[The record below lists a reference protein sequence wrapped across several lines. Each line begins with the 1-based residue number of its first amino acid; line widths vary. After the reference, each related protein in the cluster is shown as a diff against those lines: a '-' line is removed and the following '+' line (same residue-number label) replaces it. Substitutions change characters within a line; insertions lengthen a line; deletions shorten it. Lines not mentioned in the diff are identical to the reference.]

1 MKNIAVICGG
11 DSSEREVSVNSTLNV
26 IKYVDR
32 LKYCPYIVFIQGT
45 DWFVMPAE
53 NQDARTVMEHQGA
66 PTVDKNTFS
75 FGSGNGLTAF
85 DAALIMIH
93 GTPGENGLC
102 TASVQPS
109 FRRIVIV
116 RCRRCRS
123 PHVLLL
129 SRRLPLTSIPAR
141 DSLTL
146 PE

>member
-45 DWFVMPAE
+45 NWFVMPAE

-85 DAALIMIH
+85 DVALIMIH
-93 GTPGENGLC
+93 GTPGENGLLQGYLEMQKVPFTSC
-102 TASVQPS
+102 SS
-109 FRRIVIV
+109 FAV
-116 RCRRCRS
+116 S
-123 PHVLLL
+123 YTH
-129 SRRLPLTSIPAR
+129 
-141 DSLTL
+141 LTL
-146 PE
+146 PTIYSV